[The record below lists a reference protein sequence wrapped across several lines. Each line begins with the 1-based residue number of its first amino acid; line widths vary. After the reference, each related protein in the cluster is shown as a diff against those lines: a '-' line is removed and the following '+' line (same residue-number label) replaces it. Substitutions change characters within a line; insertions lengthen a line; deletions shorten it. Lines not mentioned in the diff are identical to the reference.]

1 MPFIYLLGE
10 GSWAETWRKDR
21 KRQPTNGQK
30 SCGPS
35 NGHKIAEV
43 TVLPIKRYAL
53 VKSYIIIDAIKAIYK
68 GKKVAPTNAE
78 II

>member
-1 MPFIYLLGE
+1 MPFIYLLEG
-10 GSWAETWRKDR
+10 GSWAETWCKDR

-43 TVLPIKRYAL
+43 TVLSIQRYAL
-53 VKSYIIIDAIKAIYK
+53 VKSYVIIDVIKARIK
-68 GKKVAPTNAE
+68 SKQVAPTNKE
-78 II
+78 VI

>member
-10 GSWAETWRKDR
+10 GSWAETWRKDQ
-21 KRQPTNGQK
+21 KWQPTNGQK

-43 TVLPIKRYAL
+43 TVLSIQQYAL
-53 VKSYIIIDAIKAIYK
+53 VKSYIIIDAIKAR
-68 GKKVAPTNAE
+68 
-78 II
+78 